1 MKNQK
6 PLISHE
12 IPIALFGQHFLI
24 NDYPYLLTHLLHKE
38 SKHYDGSYA
47 VFYKEIVKFEDYSI
61 LDNSAFELGD
71 SVISSMLYETGEEYK
86 PSHLILPD
94 KLHDMQETKNRC
106 DSYIKEYGDKSTPKF
121 IGVLQGNTMDEIYE
135 LYEHYLNEPLID
147 VVAIPYDI
155 FKGEDKL
162 HRVNVVE
169 DLIIHFYGNAKFKKL
184 HLLGCATP
192 QEFCYYQSVNHKFI
206 KSIDTSAPIMY
217 GWEGVKFSNEDLVP
231 LSLTKPSKKL
241 AENLHMTLSTKEK
254 KVIGD
259 NVRLF
264 RSFAFNINLINK
276 NK

>member
-12 IPIALFGQHFLI
+12 IPVALFNQHFSI
-24 NDYPYLLTHLLHKE
+24 NDYPYLLTHLLHKD

-47 VFYKEIVKFEDYSI
+47 VFYREIVKEYEYSI

-71 SVISSMLYETGEEYK
+71 SVGADMLYSVGENYK

-94 KLHDMQETKNRC
+94 KLHNMQETLYRC
-106 DSYIKEYGDKSTPKF
+106 DCYIKEFGNVSTPKF
-121 IGVLQGNTMDEIYE
+121 IGVLQGNTMDELYQ
-135 LYEHYLNEPLID
+135 LYEHYLNEPKID

-169 DLIIHFYGNAKFKKL
+169 DLIIHFYGDPRFKKL

-192 QEFCYYQSVNHKFI
+192 QEFCYYQRENHKFI

-231 LSLTKPSKKL
+231 LSLTKPTKKL
-241 AENLHMTLSTKEK
+241 AENLHMTLSTREK

-264 RSFAFNINLINK
+264 RSFAFNISLI
-276 NK
+276 